1 MSPRKRKG
9 DAARRARKATGG
21 AVERQQIPTGSVSEV
36 LAALPQ
42 IGDRGPM
49 HGPDLDVP
57 PTIAWR
63 TEVPRAPQSRFS
75 DKDVDAAVA
84 FIIATGLVEFFTTRI
99 NAGKKKP
106 GRPARTSVL
115 AVLVA
120 MWLAAIDG
128 RGMLLTKFRD
138 ILFHRISPAM
148 QTRLGVRD
156 TTCPTDPREA
166 LLFDRAAEASV
177 RRTLHRMLNQIDPS
191 IYPKNRRRPW
201 TELHALARTL
211 SEDEQQETQARLD
224 WVCNQMLDAAFQTLP
239 RAIRRQY
246 RGSACIDATPL
257 KLPAKGLGAESPIA
271 SADPDGGYYV
281 RDGNHRDPSYNPYGS
296 PSGHTF
302 TTPGKSLWALDIG
315 LLVAVDDHPGD
326 RQHLPALPLAMTTDR
341 PGVDAAGAAR
351 RLMASFVQRGYTPGY
366 LAGDNLYSA
375 AEESTFQTPAREV
388 GFDLVLPYTRDYL
401 GDQGGH
407 ESGMRLIEGGFHCP
421 ATPDALVDAT
431 KDLREGRIDLKTY
444 KARIQERVAYR
455 MRTKQLPIDGVG
467 ERLTCP
473 AAGPAPLVKCAN
485 KPDSEKPRPTR
496 QANHRH
502 VTDAR
507 LRILPPAD
515 ISGDNKPRVCGQ
527 GSIAVSPL
535 DGAKVRQSLPYGSD
549 QHTDLYNTL
558 RQSQEGMHG
567 FAKDEAHEAL
577 AAPGRRRVRGK
588 AAQSVFAAF
597 LLAAASIRK
606 IRTFLANAI
615 ENPDGVI
622 YVPRKQRKGDHARTG
637 LPPGVGPPETAAA

>member
-1 MSPRKRKG
+1 MSNRKRE
-9 DAARRARKATGG
+9 AARRARKATGG
-21 AVERQQIPTGSVSEV
+21 AVARQQIPTGSVADV
-36 LAALPQ
+36 LAALPR
-42 IGDRGPM
+42 ISDRGPV
-49 HGPDLDVP
+49 HGTDIDAPL
-57 PTIAWR
+57 TIAWR
-63 TEVPRAPQSRFS
+63 TEVPRAPHARFT
-75 DKDVDAAVA
+75 DKDVEAAVA
-84 FIIATGLVEFFTTRI
+84 FINGTGLVEFFTSRI
-99 NAGKKKP
+99 TAGKKKP

-138 ILFHRISPAM
+138 LLFHRISPAM
-148 QTRLGVRD
+148 QDRLGVRD
-156 TTCPTDPREA
+156 TTCPSDPRAA

-191 IYPKNRRRPW
+191 IYPKNQRRPW
-201 TELHALARTL
+201 TELQALARNL
-211 SEDEQQETQARLD
+211 SEDEQQQMQNRLD

-239 RAIRRQY
+239 APIRRQY

-257 KLPAKGLGAESPIA
+257 KLPATGLKADSPMA
-271 SADPDGGYYV
+271 SADPDGGWYV
-281 RDGNHRDPSYNPYGS
+281 RTGNHRDPSYNPYGS

-302 TTPGKSLWALDIG
+302 TTRGKSLWALDIG
-315 LLVAVDDHPGD
+315 LLVAVDDRPGD

-341 PGVDAAGAAR
+341 PGVDGAGAAR
-351 RLMASFVQRGYTPGY
+351 RLMASFVQRGYTPNY
-366 LAGDNLYSA
+366 LAGDSLYST

-388 GFDLVLPYTRDYL
+388 GFNLVLPYTRDYL

-407 ESGMRLIEGGFHCP
+407 DSGMRLIEGAFHCP
-421 ATPDALVDAT
+421 AMPDALVEAT

-444 KARIQERVAYR
+444 KARIQARVAYR
-455 MRTKQLPIDGVG
+455 MRTKQLATDGVG

-473 AAGPAPLVKCAN
+473 AAGPVPLVKCVN
-485 KPDSEKPRPTR
+485 KPDSEKPRPIR
-496 QANHRH
+496 QANGH

-507 LRILPPAD
+507 LRILPLTD

-527 GSIAVSPL
+527 NSIAVSPL
-535 DGAKVRQSLPYGSD
+535 DGAKTRQSLPYGSD
-549 QHTDLYNTL
+549 QHADLYNTL

-606 IRTFLANAI
+606 IRTFMSNAI
-615 ENPDGVI
+615 EDPSGVI

-637 LPPGVGPPETAAA
+637 LPPGAGPPETAAA

>member
-1 MSPRKRKG
+1 MSTRKRE
-9 DAARRARKATGG
+9 ASRRARKATGG
-21 AVERQQIPTGSVSEV
+21 AVERQQIPTGSVADL
-36 LAALPQ
+36 LAGLPQ
-42 IGDRGPM
+42 VGARGPV
-49 HGPDLDVP
+49 HGVDLDAP
-57 PTIAWR
+57 LTITWR

-75 DKDVDAAVA
+75 DRDVEAAIA
-84 FIIATGLVEFFTTRI
+84 FITGTGLVEFVTTRI
-99 NAGKKKP
+99 SAGKKKP

-148 QTRLGVRD
+148 QDRLGVRD
-156 TTCPTDPREA
+156 VDCPADLREA

-191 IYPKNRRRPW
+191 VYPKNRRRPW
-201 TELHALARTL
+201 TELHSLARNL
-211 SEDEQQETQARLD
+211 SEDEQQEMQNRLD
-224 WVCNQMLDAAFQTLP
+224 WVCNQMLDAAFQALP
-239 RAIRRQY
+239 PRIRRQY

-257 KLPAKGLGAESPIA
+257 KLPATGLKADSTIA
-271 SADPDGGYYV
+271 SADPDGGWYV
-281 RDGNHRDPSYNPYGS
+281 RDGDHRDPNYSAYGS
-296 PSGHTF
+296 PSTN
-302 TTPGKSLWALDIG
+302 PGKSASKSLWALDIG
-315 LLVAVDDHPGD
+315 LLVAVDDRPGD

-351 RLMASFVQRGYTPGY
+351 RVMASFVQRGYTPGY

-407 ESGMRLIEGGFHCP
+407 DSGMRLIEGAFHCP
-421 ATPDALVDAT
+421 AIPDALVEAT

-455 MRTKQLPIDGVG
+455 MRTKQSPIDGVG

-473 AAGPAPLVKCAN
+473 AAGPVPLVKCDN
-485 KPDSEKPRPTR
+485 KPASNDPRPIR
-496 QANHRH
+496 QANGH

-507 LRILPPAD
+507 LRILPLTD
-515 ISGDNKPRVCGQ
+515 ISGENKPRVCDQ
-527 GSIAVSPL
+527 KSIAVSPL
-535 DGAKVRQSLPYGSD
+535 DGAKTRQSLPYGSD
-549 QHTDLYNTL
+549 EHADMFNTL

-588 AAQSVFAAF
+588 AAQTIFAAF

-615 ENPDGVI
+615 EDPSGVI

>member
-1 MSPRKRKG
+1 MSTRKRE
-9 DAARRARKATGG
+9 ASRRARKATGG
-21 AVERQQIPTGSVSEV
+21 AVERQQIPTGSVADV

-42 IGDRGPM
+42 IGDRGPV
-49 HGPDLDVP
+49 HGTDLDAP
-57 PTIAWR
+57 LTIAWR
-63 TEVPRAPQSRFS
+63 TEVPRAPHARFS
-75 DKDVDAAVA
+75 DKDVEAAIA
-84 FIIATGLVEFFTTRI
+84 FITATGLVDFFTTRI
-99 NAGKKKP
+99 TAGKKKS

-120 MWLAAIDG
+120 MWLAAVDG

-148 QTRLGVRD
+148 QDRLGVRD
-156 TTCPTDPREA
+156 TACPTDPREA

-177 RRTLHRMLNQIDPS
+177 RRTLHRMLNQVDPS
-191 IYPKNRRRPW
+191 IYPKNQRRPW
-201 TELHALARTL
+201 TELQALARNL
-211 SEDEQQETQARLD
+211 SEDEQQQMQNRLD
-224 WVCNQMLDAAFQTLP
+224 WVCNQMLDAAFHALP
-239 RAIRRQY
+239 RRIRRQY
-246 RGSACIDATPL
+246 GGSACIDATPL
-257 KLPAKGLGAESPIA
+257 KLPAAGLKADSPVA
-271 SADPDGGYYV
+271 SADPDGGWYV
-281 RDGNHRDPSYNPYGS
+281 RDGDHRDPSYNPYGS
-296 PSGHTF
+296 PNGHT
-302 TTPGKSLWALDIG
+302 GKTRSKWLWGLDIG
-315 LLVAVDDHPGD
+315 LLVAVDDQPGE

-341 PGVDAAGAAR
+341 PGVDGAGAAR

-366 LAGDNLYSA
+366 LAGDNLYTA
-375 AEESTFQTPAREV
+375 AEESTFQIPAREV
-388 GFDLVLPYTRDYL
+388 GFDLVLPYPRQFL

-407 ESGMRLIEGGFHCP
+407 ESGMRMIEGAFHCP
-421 ATPDALVDAT
+421 AMPDDLADAT

-444 KARIQERVAYR
+444 KARIQARVAYR
-455 MRTKQLPIDGVG
+455 MRTKQLPVEGVG

-473 AAGPAPLVKCAN
+473 AAGPAPLVKCDN
-485 KPDSEKPRPTR
+485 KPASNEPRPIR
-496 QANHRH
+496 QANGH

-507 LRILPPAD
+507 LRILPLAD

-527 GSIAVSPL
+527 ESIAVSPL
-535 DGAKVRQSLPYGSD
+535 DGAKFRQSLPYGSD
-549 QHTDLYNTL
+549 QHADMFNTL

-615 ENPDGVI
+615 EDPSGVI
-622 YVPRKQRKGDHARTG
+622 YVPRKQRKGVHARTG